1 MSPKDEELIKAC
13 MQENADAQ
21 KELYERYA
29 PMLMGT
35 CMRYAKDQ
43 VEAEDILQE
52 SFIKIFQKIK
62 KYNRQGSWEAWLRRI
77 TINTAIDHLR
87 KQKNMQRNISI
98 EQDQALQVEAH
109 EVDQLELEYLYQI
122 IQELPAGYRVVFNL
136 YAIEGY
142 SHREIGKQLGITE
155 STSRSQYTRARA
167 ILMQRIREDR
177 METNK
182 FRNAI

>member
-1 MSPKDEELIKAC
+1 
-13 MQENADAQ
+13 MQNHADAQ
-21 KELYERYA
+21 RELYERYS
-29 PMLMGT
+29 PLLMGV
-35 CMRYAKDQ
+35 CMRYAKDRA
-43 VEAEDILQE
+43 EAEDILQE
-52 SFIKIFQKIK
+52 SFIKIFSKLK
-62 KYNRQGSWEAWLRRI
+62 KYNSQGSWEGWLRRI

-87 KQKNMQRNISI
+87 KQKNMQKNMSI
-98 EQDQALQVEAH
+98 EQEQALQIEAD

-122 IQELPAGYRVVFNL
+122 IQELPAGYRIVFNL

-142 SHREIGKQLGITE
+142 SHKEIGHQLGVTE

-167 ILMQRIREDR
+167 ILMKRIREDR